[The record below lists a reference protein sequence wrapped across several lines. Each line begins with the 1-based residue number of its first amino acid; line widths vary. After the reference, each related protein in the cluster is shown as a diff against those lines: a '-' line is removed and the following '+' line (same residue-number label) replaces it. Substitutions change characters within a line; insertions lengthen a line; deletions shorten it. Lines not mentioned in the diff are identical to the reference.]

1 MADKSLYAINVLN
14 SSQKENFLVN
24 SKFERMKILREL
36 HESRIPVT
44 AYLNNLTD
52 SYITIILDVDK
63 ESETITFD
71 SARDAA
77 FNKVIFKGKQLSCAT
92 LVDNIKVEFLI
103 NNPSWLKNE
112 KHGVMTCPLPQTMVR
127 LQRRQFFRVPVAVDE
142 NVQCHI
148 DHKGTEMSFHLYDI
162 SCGGIGT
169 RQIDRAFTP
178 GTIIK
183 NCLIELPG
191 VAQPV
196 KVDVEVR
203 VSSEITLD
211 NGKKLRHTGLAF
223 VNLEQSQEILIQRY
237 IFTVERVLAQKGL

>member
-1 MADKSLYAINVLN
+1 
-14 SSQKENFLVN
+14 
-24 SKFERMKILREL
+24 
-36 HESRIPVT
+36 
-44 AYLNNLTD
+44 
-52 SYITIILDVDK
+52 
-63 ESETITFD
+63 
-71 SARDAA
+71 
-77 FNKVIFKGKQLSCAT
+77 
-92 LVDNIKVEFLI
+92 
-103 NNPSWLKNE
+103 
-112 KHGVMTCPLPQTMVR
+112 MVR

-148 DHKGTEMSFHLYDI
+148 DHKGTKMSFHLYDI